1 MRAFFH
7 ALSTTSFKTPT
18 SLFNFKMSAI
28 PFNRPLGGWAPW
40 PAAGPLASL
49 GEVGRIARLA
59 RGPAAGQGAHPPRLR
74 ELTLVVVW
82 TLLTA
87 LTLDAATVGGTVR
100 LVDSQEAK
108 VRRKGDFSGVVIWL
122 ESAGPQPLEAKPRR
136 VQ

>member
-18 SLFNFKMSAI
+18 TLFKTSTT

-59 RGPAAGQGAHPPRLR
+59 RGPAAGQVAHPPRLR
-74 ELTLVVVW
+74 DLILVVVW
-82 TLLTA
+82 TLTA

-108 VRRKGDFSGVVIWL
+108 VRRKGDFSGVVVWL
-122 ESAGPQPLEAKPRR
+122 ESAGSP
-136 VQ
+136 